1 MTKKSDTLRLDEVFI
16 ALRKKLPHR
25 YMADLKKLLPGL
37 ESKEIWYAMEL
48 RCQDLELKERVK
60 EAMTKLVED
69 LQERRQKLTR
79 LPGK

>member
-1 MTKKSDTLRLDEVFI
+1 MTKNSDTLRLDEVFI

-60 EAMTKLVED
+60 DAMSRLIED
-69 LQERRQKLTR
+69 LEDRREKLKR
-79 LPGK
+79 LQGR